1 MHVNPADGRATGQA
15 FVEFATTGDAETAKD
30 QRNRQMMG
38 NRYIEIFP
46 SDREEASRATG
57 LDLS

>member
-15 FVEFATTGDAETAKD
+15 FVEFANTEDAETAKE

-46 SDREEASRATG
+46 SDRDEASRATG